1 MDNVHQKNHSFN
13 NTHQT
18 TTHTWDRNTHTN
30 SCRKTHRR
38 SEVRGQTWC
47 VEGVNCGRPQ
57 STGKLWMVSGYPSFP
72 FFKTIFIKIQPRD
85 TCPSFSELRGK
96 TPLKYVSSILANKLL
111 NDTTHHRYIESTS
124 ALEHKRQLE
133 TTPY

>member
-1 MDNVHQKNHSFN
+1 
-13 NTHQT
+13 
-18 TTHTWDRNTHTN
+18 
-30 SCRKTHRR
+30 
-38 SEVRGQTWC
+38 
-47 VEGVNCGRPQ
+47 
-57 STGKLWMVSGYPSFP
+57 MVSGYPSFP